1 MTPPVAPRFLN
12 AKYLEFY
19 ETVVLLVV
27 GGGIATLLIV
37 VGMAASAIGTSL
49 YA

>member
-19 ETVVLLVV
+19 EIAMLLVI

-37 VGMAASAIGTSL
+37 SGMAAVAIGASL